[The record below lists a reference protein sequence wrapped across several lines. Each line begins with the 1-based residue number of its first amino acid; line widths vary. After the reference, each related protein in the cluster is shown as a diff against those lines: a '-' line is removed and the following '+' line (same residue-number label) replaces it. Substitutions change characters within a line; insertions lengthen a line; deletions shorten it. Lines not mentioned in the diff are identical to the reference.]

1 MRSINQLQNSVKAT
15 KRKSEII
22 LSKVLII
29 NSEKE
34 SKIMNRLLSFV
45 LNLIFLKLKIMKVV
59 VRMIVRKS
67 HLIYRLLYQR
77 LF

>member
-45 LNLIFLKLKIMKVV
+45 LNLIFLKLKIMKVI

>member
-45 LNLIFLKLKIMKVV
+45 LNLIYLKLKIMKVI

>member
-45 LNLIFLKLKIMKVV
+45 LNLIFLKLKIMMVL

>member
-15 KRKSEII
+15 KRKSVIS
-22 LSKVLII
+22 LSQVLII

-34 SKIMNRLLSFV
+34 AENMNHLLTFV
-45 LNLIFLKLKIMKVV
+45 LNLIFLKLKIMKVI